1 MAAAATGATIL
12 LVDDEENLRHT
23 LALILG
29 RAGYCVSTAE
39 SVDEARQH
47 LQAGPF
53 DLVFLDLRMPGTG
66 GLVLLRE
73 LRDRF
78 PQMPVLILTA
88 HATLDSAIEAVR
100 CGARD
105 YLLKP
110 FDPPQLLARVEEI
123 LAENEPARRQRVI
136 LSEIQGLLDEWK
148 QITTNRSH
156 KQETDFTLDPARFL
170 QRGAFTID
178 LHARY
183 ATLAGKRLCLSPT
196 AFDYLVTLLRH
207 SPNPVPY
214 DVLVLESQGYQS
226 SIAEAREMARW
237 RIHELRKALEP
248 NPQQPQYII
257 TVRSVGYR
265 LIT

>member
-148 QITTNRSH
+148 QITTNCSH

-170 QRGAFTID
+170 QRGPLQLICTPAMPRSPGNASASRPPLSTTWSHCCGIH
-178 LHARY
+178 LTLCPTTSWCSNPR
-183 ATLAGKRLCLSPT
+183 ATSPPLPKR
-196 AFDYLVTLLRH
+196 
-207 SPNPVPY
+207 
-214 DVLVLESQGYQS
+214 
-226 SIAEAREMARW
+226 ARW
-237 RIHELRKALEP
+237 RAGASTNCAKH
-248 NPQQPQYII
+248 
-257 TVRSVGYR
+257 
-265 LIT
+265 